1 MRVFVS
7 EYVCG
12 GAWPEEKLDGSLAV
26 EGRAMLLS
34 LVQDLLRVPGVDVIT
49 TWDNR
54 LGAFSAE
61 VSDRLS
67 IVEVSSPAHEEV
79 EFDRLC
85 EECEAAFVIAPDFH
99 GILAA
104 RIERASLRTKL
115 MGCDSE
121 SASLCSDKLQLAVFL
136 GKENIST
143 IPTEQFELSGFGSG
157 EAASASEF
165 PCMIKPRD
173 GAGSVLTFRV
183 DDAVELRELSR
194 RLQRDDAGFSFIRQ
208 PLVDG
213 LAVSCAAIIASGQ
226 GQGGD
231 IEKPQVDV
239 LPPCEQILSGDG
251 RFSYEGADFPGR
263 LNPTDVDLIESVVR
277 RCCSVIPGL
286 CGYVGFDLVIPD
298 ESGAE
303 PLIVDINP
311 RLTTGYL
318 LWRKMCVDNLA
329 ARMLKSCVA
338 EAGTSAGPLSW
349 NSEPH
354 TIRIHSLTE

>member
-12 GAWPEEKLDGSLAV
+12 VWPEANLDGSLAV
-26 EGRAMLLS
+26 EGRAMLLA
-34 LVQDLLRVPGVDVIT
+34 LVEDLFCVPGVDVVT
-49 TWDNR
+49 MWDAR
-54 LGAFSAE
+54 LGTFPAE
-61 VSDRLS
+61 VSGRLS
-67 IVEVSSPAHEEV
+67 IVEAASPAHEEV
-79 EFDRLC
+79 EFARLC

-104 RIERASLRTKL
+104 RVAMAASRTK
-115 MGCDSE
+115 MIGSSHE
-121 SASLCSDKLQLAVFL
+121 STSLCSDKLQLAEFL
-136 GKENIST
+136 NEEDIST
-143 IPTEQFELSGFGSG
+143 IPTALFELSGFSSRDV
-157 EAASASEF
+157 ASTSEF
-165 PCMIKPRD
+165 PCVIKPRD

-183 DDAVELRELSR
+183 EDAVELSELSR

-213 LAVSCAAIIASGQ
+213 LAVSCAAIIALGGGQ
-226 GQGGD
+226 VGD

-277 RCCSVIPGL
+277 RCSSIIPGL

>member
-12 GAWPEEKLDGSLAV
+12 GVWPEEKLDGSLAV

-34 LVQDLLRVPGVDVIT
+34 LVQDLLRVPGVDLVA
-49 TWDNR
+49 TWDAR
-54 LGAFSAE
+54 LGTFPAE
-61 VSDRLS
+61 VSGRLS
-67 IVEVSSPAHEEV
+67 IVEASSPAHEEV

-104 RIERASLRTKL
+104 RVAMAASRTK
-115 MGCDSE
+115 MIGSSHE
-121 SASLCSDKLQLAVFL
+121 STSLCSDKLQLAEFL
-136 GKENIST
+136 NEEDIST
-143 IPTEQFELSGFGSG
+143 IPTALFELSGFSSRDV
-157 EAASASEF
+157 ASTSEF
-165 PCMIKPRD
+165 PCVIKPRD

-183 DDAVELRELSR
+183 EDAVELSELSR

-213 LAVSCAAIIASGQ
+213 LAVSCAAIIAPGQ

-263 LNPTDVDLIESVVR
+263 LKPADVDRIESVVR

-298 ESGAE
+298 EFGAE